1 MKFQNAQKKAKR
13 IYLPLKA
20 DKNEQKTAEFINC
33 SYKDRQVV
41 CREGFDCDLYNPI
54 YRSDFSPYTEN
65 ELVLTEC
72 YLYIRGKYGRVAV
85 SKADNLMGSVIFFM
99 KIVFIDGEVLDIG
112 SIEFNR
118 VTFDAFGYPDS
129 FTVFSGKATKGC
141 GIYFISR
148 QIYGN
153 GYEDFVRVMEL
164 DKDMENWILLDDSEI
179 YAPVLLVNGRGE
191 SYFFSSTY
199 GVYLDLPDPISLQ
212 SRNLLNGR
220 FISYYT
226 SDHAS
231 TAFTLP
237 LSELDNSLVKCSFE
251 QSGEI
256 TEWKIFA
263 DAENSDPVLFEGQQ
277 IVMLCDRQKG
287 RVYFKTADGVD
298 FAFAYTGQPN
308 NIKIEA
314 YKTTPADKIKV
325 ASMNVCHPLPSDSGK
340 TENKVSA
347 FYGGYLH
354 PSTVLFNSP
363 KNPLYFPQSSQYS
376 LGENEKGIT
385 KILFKEQNILAF
397 KGNGLFSASV
407 EAIEDLG
414 ELNLNA
420 EIKKTPDSY
429 NLKFKKTMDFTCEPI
444 PKSIEKLGSDI
455 VFVNTNREIFKLT
468 KAGKVEKIGKTKT
481 DADGFGISCGNRYI
495 YFYGEGA
502 TVVEDESVSS
512 WELPSNMVGGF
523 AYLDKLIL
531 FSSIYEN
538 GVYILYPVWVSG
550 NLDRKII
557 ISDTLA
563 EKIESEITAECSFY
577 PFKKEDGCVKISK
590 IRIDGQTDNITVTLS
605 DKEGRRQKSR
615 IGLYKG
621 KKVFTNGFS
630 GYNPK
635 LTLNFS
641 SGKIEGVAVEY
652 HTLNI
657 F

>member
-20 DKNEQKTAEFINC
+20 DKNEQNTAEFINC

-129 FTVFSGKATKGC
+129 FIVFSGKATKGC

-148 QIYGN
+148 QIYG
-153 GYEDFVRVMEL
+153 GDYEDFVRVMEL
-164 DKDMENWILLDDSEI
+164 DKDMENWTLLDDSEI

-191 SYFFSSTY
+191 SYYFSSTY
-199 GVYLDLPDPISLQ
+199 GVYLDLPNPISLQ
-212 SRNLLNGR
+212 SRNLLTGR

-226 SDHAS
+226 SDDVS
-231 TAFTLP
+231 FAFSLP
-237 LSELDNSLVKCSFE
+237 QNELDDSLIKCSFE
-251 QSGEI
+251 QSGSV
-256 TEWKIFA
+256 TEWKIFSGE
-263 DAENSDPVLFEGQQ
+263 ENSEQVDLDGQK
-277 IVMLCDRQKG
+277 IVMLCDRKNG
-287 RVYFKTADGVD
+287 RVYFKTASGMD
-298 FAFAYTGQPN
+298 FGLPYTGQLN

-314 YKTTPADKIKV
+314 CKTNLADKIKV
-325 ASMNVCHPLPSDSGK
+325 ASMNVCHPLSSDSGK

-354 PSTVLFNSP
+354 PSTILLNSP

-385 KILFKEQNILAF
+385 KILFKDQNILAF
-397 KGNGLFSASV
+397 KEDGLFTAMVKISA
-407 EAIEDLG
+407 DTQ

-420 EIKKTPDSY
+420 EIKKTADGY
-429 NLKFKKTMDFTCEPI
+429 NLSFKKVIDFPCEPL
-444 PKSIEKLGSDI
+444 PKSIGKLGSDI
-455 VFVNTNREIFKLT
+455 VFVNTNREILKLT
-468 KAGKVEKIGKTKT
+468 KTWEIETIGKTKT

-502 TVVEDESVSS
+502 TVVEGESVSS
-512 WELPSNMVGGF
+512 WALPSNIVGGF
-523 AYLDKLIL
+523 AYLDKLVL
-531 FSSIYEN
+531 FSSLYEN

-550 NLDRKII
+550 NLDRKVI
-557 ISDTLA
+557 ISDTVA
-563 EKIESEITAECSFY
+563 KKIESEITAECSFY

-615 IGLYKG
+615 VSLYKG
-621 KKVFTNGFS
+621 KTVFTNGFT